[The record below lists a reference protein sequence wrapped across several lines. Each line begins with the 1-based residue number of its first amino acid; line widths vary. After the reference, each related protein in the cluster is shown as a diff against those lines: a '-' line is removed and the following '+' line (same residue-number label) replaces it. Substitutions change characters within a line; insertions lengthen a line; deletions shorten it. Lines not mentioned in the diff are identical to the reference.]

1 MAWRMWMTPE
11 RKTRTVIALSLL
23 PILLYALALHW
34 NDWRWRDGTLLAVFW
49 FPLFVELYFQR
60 RPAFHSLILCLMW
73 TGVCALDIPVR
84 ALPVTMGGFA
94 LIAAGI
100 ALYVRG
106 PSSFT
111 SSHR

>member
-1 MAWRMWMTPE
+1 MTPY
-11 RKTRTVIALSLL
+11 RGIVKIRHL
-23 PILLYALALHW
+23 PVDA
-34 NDWRWRDGTLLAVFW
+34 RGRG
-49 FPLFVELYFQR
+49 R
-60 RPAFHSLILCLMW
+60 RPGSHSLILCLMW

-84 ALPVTMGGFA
+84 ALPVTVAGFA

-111 SSHR
+111 SSP